1 VLEEMVREYPDH
13 YWWAHRRWKTTGLY
27 RRG

>member
-1 VLEEMVREYPDH
+1 MVREYPDH